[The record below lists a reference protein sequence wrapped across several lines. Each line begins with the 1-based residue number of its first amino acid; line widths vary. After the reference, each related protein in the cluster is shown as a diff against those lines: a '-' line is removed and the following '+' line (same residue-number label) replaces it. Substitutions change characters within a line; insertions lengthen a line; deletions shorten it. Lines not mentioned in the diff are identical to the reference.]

1 MGTSCFVARFL
12 LSSATG
18 LFLCDLQV
26 IAADPFAG
34 MDPYIHQAMKK
45 WEVPGL
51 AIAVIKDDKVVLLR
65 GYGVGE
71 LGTDRKV
78 TGDTPFTI
86 ASCTKSFTATALA
99 MLMEEG
105 KLKWDDPGVK
115 HLPGFELYSRELT
128 EHVTLRDLLVH
139 RTGLPGCDML
149 GEGAGFDP
157 QTILSRLKYIPPV
170 AELRTR
176 HIYSNWNY
184 TALGE
189 VVAHVSGK
197 PHDAF
202 VAERIFKPLGMD
214 STTFDPVDIP
224 PGRLALRHWRSDAGI
239 VARPA
244 PRIGGGIYSTVRDM
258 AQWLKLQ
265 LAEGTYE
272 GRQLLKPE
280 TIRET
285 HALQFSIPIKSRPQG
300 NIYAAHFL
308 GSGLGW
314 VTQDYRGR
322 KIVLHTGAWGA
333 ITAMMPDEKLG
344 VVVLSNLDLESI
356 AGLLMYDVFDAYLVG
371 PESAWN
377 ADKWEATWLRNEPP
391 GYAYRPRDEAKARL
405 EKTRVPNTKPKLPL
419 QDYAGKYESKLYGT
433 LAVRHEK
440 GRLSVTFGEFTS
452 DLSHWQDESFYVRTP
467 NRLTFDWL
475 LTFGRSPD
483 GKVDGV
489 TVKHIGWGT
498 NERDHFFLRNKP

>member
-1 MGTSCFVARFL
+1 MYALRAQQVFILGAVL
-12 LSSATG
+12 LLLGGHRTT
-18 LFLCDLQV
+18 L
-26 IAADPFAG
+26 AAEPFAG
-34 MDPYIHQAMKK
+34 MDPYIGAAMKK

-51 AIAVIKDDKVVLLR
+51 AIAVVKDGEVVLVR

-86 ASCTKSFTATALA
+86 ASCTKSFTATAVGIL
-99 MLMEEG
+99 LEEG
-105 KLKWDDPGVK
+105 KLKWDDPVAR

-157 QTILSRLKYIPPV
+157 QKILSRLKYVQPV

-189 VVAHVSGK
+189 VVTHVSGK
-197 PHDAF
+197 PHDQF

-214 STTFDPVDIP
+214 STTFDPAEIMD
-224 PGRLALRHWRSDAGI
+224 GDLALRHWRSDAGI
-239 VARPA
+239 AARPA
-244 PRIGGGIYSTVRDM
+244 PKTGGGIYSTVRDM
-258 AQWLKLQ
+258 AQWVKFQ
-265 LAEGTYE
+265 LAEGTFH
-272 GRQLLKPE
+272 GKQLLKPE
-280 TIRET
+280 TIREM
-285 HALQFSIPIKSRPQG
+285 HALQFSIPLSSRPKD
-300 NIYAAHFL
+300 NVYAAHFY

-314 VTQDYRGR
+314 STQDYRGR

-333 ITAMMPDEKLG
+333 ITAIMPDEKLG

-356 AGLLMYDVFDAYLVG
+356 AGLLMYDVFDAYLVDPATTWDAG
-371 PESAWN
+371 
-377 ADKWEATWLRNEPP
+377 KWEKTWLKNEPP
-391 GYAYRPRDEAKARL
+391 GYAYRPRDEARARL
-405 EKTRVPNTKPKLPL
+405 ERSRVKNTMPKLPL
-419 QDYAGKYESKLYGT
+419 PDYSGNYESKLYGT
-433 LAVRHEK
+433 LSVRHEM
-440 GRLSVTFGEFTS
+440 GRLSVTFGEFTT

-483 GKVDGV
+483 GKIDGV
-489 TVKHIGWGT
+489 TVKNIGWDT
-498 NERDHFFLRNKP
+498 NEKDHLFQRTKS